1 MQNSVAL
8 FTGHSEHKFYKLFYW
23 LSALIDANT
32 IVSMI
37 YRAYRCTPLR
47 FQAFFSGYFLGTPSL
62 ILTHRRIHMWLGIK
76 GIFDEDLFKYNT
88 VCFRLKV
95 TLQKLDKLHKH

>member
-23 LSALIDANT
+23 LSALINANT

-37 YRAYRCTPLR
+37 YRAYKCTPLR
-47 FQAFFSGYFLGTPSL
+47 FQAVYSGYFLGTRSPYFNT
-62 ILTHRRIHMWLGIK
+62 LTNIYVARNQGH
-76 GIFDEDLFKYNT
+76 
-88 VCFRLKV
+88 FR
-95 TLQKLDKLHKH
+95 

>member
-23 LSALIDANT
+23 LSALINANT

-47 FQAFFSGYFLGTPSL
+47 FQAFYSGYFLGTPSPYFK
-62 ILTHRRIHMWLGIK
+62 THWQIYMWLGIK

-95 TLQKLDKLHKH
+95 TAETR

>member
-8 FTGHSEHKFYKLFYW
+8 LTEHSEHKFYKRFYW
-23 LSALIDANT
+23 LSALINVNT

-47 FQAFFSGYFLGTPSL
+47 FQAFYSGYFRGTPSPY
-62 ILTHRRIHMWLGIK
+62 
-76 GIFDEDLFKYNT
+76 FNT
-88 VCFRLKV
+88 PTNIYVAGNQRHFR
-95 TLQKLDKLHKH
+95 